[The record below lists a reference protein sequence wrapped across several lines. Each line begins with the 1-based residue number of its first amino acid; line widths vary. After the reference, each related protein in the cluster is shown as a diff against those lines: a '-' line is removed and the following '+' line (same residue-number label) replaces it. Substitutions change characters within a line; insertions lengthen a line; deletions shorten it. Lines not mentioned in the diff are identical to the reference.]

1 MPLEFLYF
9 SFVFSTDCFGISRE
23 TDCEDKM
30 NLTSFLTLP
39 IVVITFIGVAAGE
52 FPGLKMN
59 RATIALVA
67 AVLLVTLG
75 LISAADA
82 LQAIDSNTLLL
93 LFAMMVI
100 AAHLRMAGFFGWL
113 TRLVV
118 GRVHSPRGLLA
129 WVVILAGLLAALFL
143 NDTVV
148 IVFTP
153 LVLDV
158 TRALRRNPLPYLIGL
173 AAAAN
178 IGSVAT
184 ITGNPQNIL
193 IGVSSHIPF
202 AVFLARLGPV
212 AALGL
217 VLTWVILVWLYRAEF
232 SQARLEEEIPLSQ
245 PEIDWPLLQKCLVLV
260 VVLFAGFLLGVS
272 MTLLAI
278 LIAAALLIS
287 RRVAPEE
294 VFAQIDWPLLVFFV
308 GLFVV
313 TGALEQSAT
322 FQQILTLLTP
332 KANSGIALL
341 AGLTALLSNLVSNV
355 PAVLLLLPL
364 VRGSAHPTQSWM
376 VLAMAST
383 LAGNLTLL
391 GSVANLIVAEAA
403 LARGVKISFREYL
416 RVGIP
421 ITVLTILVGILWLS
435 FTS

>member
-1 MPLEFLYF
+1 MDI
-9 SFVFSTDCFGISRE
+9 STY
-23 TDCEDKM
+23 
-30 NLTSFLTLP
+30 LTIP
-39 IVVITFIGVAAGE
+39 IIAITFIGVAAGE

-67 AVLLVTLG
+67 AVLLVALG
-75 LISAADA
+75 LIPASAAR
-82 LQAIDSNTLLL
+82 QAIDPNTLLL

-113 TRLVV
+113 TGLVV
-118 GRVHSPRGLLA
+118 RRVHSPRGLLA
-129 WVVILAGLLAALFL
+129 WVLLLAGLLAALFL

-158 TRALRRNPLPYLIGL
+158 TRLLRRNPLPYLIGL

-193 IGVSSHIPF
+193 IGVSAKIPF
-202 AVFLARLGPV
+202 ALFLGRLGPV
-212 AALGL
+212 AIVGL
-217 VLTWVILVWLYRAEF
+217 VLAWLILVGLYRAEF
-232 SQARLEEEIPLSQ
+232 SGESWTEAEIPLSQ
-245 PEIDWPLLQKCLVLV
+245 PEIDRHLMQKCIVLS
-260 VVLFAGFLLGVS
+260 VVLFAGFLAGVS
-272 MTLLAI
+272 MPLFAI

-287 RRVAPEE
+287 RRIRPEE
-294 VFAQIDWPLLVFFV
+294 VFAQVDWPLLVFFA

-313 TGALEQSAT
+313 TGALEQSDA
-322 FQQILTLLTP
+322 FQRIFLPFTSR
-332 KANSGIALL
+332 AASSMALL
-341 AGLTALLSNLVSNV
+341 AGITTLLSNLVSNV
-355 PAVLLLLPL
+355 PAVLLLRP
-364 VRGSAHPTQSWM
+364 VVQEAAQPTRAWL

-403 LARGVKISFREYL
+403 QAQGVKITFREYL
-416 RVGIP
+416 RAGIP
-421 ITVLTILVGILWLS
+421 ITILTILAGTLWLG
-435 FTS
+435 FTPW